1 MAVAVGAKNASPLRP
16 TDSDS
21 VCASEHVAGTAM
33 WCIHIWPVIAR
44 WHCVQDV
51 TCHVRVLHDYSSRIQ
66 SPLHEEQNAISQEPK
81 QQPLSVI
88 RTVGVSLRPT
98 GETLAVRR
106 SFQGGTDDK
115 HD

>member
-1 MAVAVGAKNASPLRP
+1 MWGVWLCGASISGRSSLVG
-16 TDSDS
+16 T
-21 VCASEHVAGTAM
+21 
-33 WCIHIWPVIAR
+33 
-44 WHCVQDV
+44 VQEV

-66 SPLHEEQNAISQEPK
+66 SPLHEEQNVIPQEPK

>member
-1 MAVAVGAKNASPLRP
+1 MAVAVGAKNALPLRP

-21 VCASEHVAGTAM
+21 YVQANM
-33 WCIHIWPVIAR
+33 WRVRRMSCIHIWPVIAR
-44 WHCVQDV
+44 WHRVQDV

-66 SPLHEEQNAISQEPK
+66 SPLHEEQNAIPQEAK

-88 RTVGVSLRPT
+88 RTGAVSLRPT
-98 GETLAVRR
+98 GETPAVRR